1 MEEIGEIGKRWWR
14 EDIAPRAQSVEQWLG
29 EDNKIG
35 IDIWN
40 KKYRYKDETF
50 EEWLYRVSAGLNDVA
65 DMILNKE
72 FLFGGRIL
80 ATRGIDSDIKAS
92 YSNCYVIAPPE
103 DNLESIYDTCKEM
116 ARTYSFGGGCGIDI
130 SKLAPDGA
138 TVHNQA
144 KTSSGAVS
152 FMDTFSQVTQ
162 QICQNG
168 RRGALMISIDCTHP
182 DLEKFIRIKTDL
194 DKVNF
199 ANISVRVSD
208 EFMKAVEEDLEWE
221 LFFERK
227 ETGEK
232 ISRTVK
238 AKDIFRLLCE
248 TNWDYAEPGLLFW
261 DRMTGGNLQS
271 ENDEFS
277 YAGVNPCVVGETLIS
292 TTDGEIQIK
301 DLVGKK
307 PDVYCM
313 DSNGDL
319 VIKKASKV
327 WMTRKNAKVVR
338 IKTHRGTLTCTPDHM
353 IHTRNRG
360 WVRADDLKHG
370 DKLTGLNRQ
379 MACEKHVAVGLTGG
393 KYVREHRL
401 VAEYYNGNI
410 DGKDVHHIDGNTFN
424 NTRSNLEVLEHGE
437 HSALSNTGRK
447 TDVIRDSLGRYM
459 SKAVKKKKSSM
470 NLGVCTGTNWFV
482 DKVIQCDETFDVYDM
497 TVPDVHNFIAD
508 RIVVHNCG
516 EEPLPAYGAC
526 LLGSLNL
533 AAFVRSD
540 DDDTPYF
547 DMERFREC
555 IGIAVCILND
565 VQHEG
570 TPKHPLGAQQK
581 CADDWRQIGLGIM
594 GLADAL
600 IKLRLVYGSEESIRF
615 CDTIGWAL
623 THYAIVE
630 SCNMTEFYGTYPK
643 WSDKVFESAFFKD
656 HMSEH
661 DDAMEDIRAHKLANS
676 QLLTIA
682 PTGTLSTMLNI
693 SGGIE
698 PVFANSYTR
707 TTKTLHGDE
716 DVTYKIFTPIV
727 KRYMNENGITDEKDL
742 PPWFITA
749 PDIPVENRIRMQSV
763 WQKHIDA
770 SISSTINLP
779 NEATVDDIADLYMGA
794 WKAGLKGVTVYRA
807 GCARQGIL
815 VDDKSSGKKD
825 SAAGV
830 EKEEK
835 LPVHIYKPVK
845 NIGLERHLTTGCGSL
860 HICAYFDEDGNLK
873 NTYLSKGSAGGC
885 NNFMIGLSRMISLSA
900 RNGVGIEDIVD
911 QLNSCGT
918 CPSYAVRRAT
928 KRDTSI
934 GSCCPVAIGNAL
946 MDMWREVNEINNTVK
961 ESNEIAVPTY
971 DKHGNPDGGFV
982 RIVSDSG
989 DGICPECGG
998 ELKHEMGCVTCMS
1011 CGYSKC
1017 G

>member
-1 MEEIGEIGKRWWR
+1 
-14 EDIAPRAQSVEQWLG
+14 
-29 EDNKIG
+29 
-35 IDIWN
+35 
-40 KKYRYKDETF
+40 
-50 EEWLYRVSAGLNDVA
+50 
-65 DMILNKE
+65 
-72 FLFGGRIL
+72 
-80 ATRGIDSDIKAS
+80 
-92 YSNCYVIAPPE
+92 
-103 DNLESIYDTCKEM
+103 
-116 ARTYSFGGGCGIDI
+116 
-130 SKLAPDGA
+130 
-138 TVHNQA
+138 
-144 KTSSGAVS
+144 
-152 FMDTFSQVTQ
+152 
-162 QICQNG
+162 
-168 RRGALMISIDCTHP
+168 
-182 DLEKFIRIKTDL
+182 
-194 DKVNF
+194 
-199 ANISVRVSD
+199 
-208 EFMKAVEEDLEWE
+208 MKAVEEDLEWE

-277 YAGVNPCVVGETLIS
+277 YAGVNPC
-292 TTDGEIQIK
+292 
-301 DLVGKK
+301 
-307 PDVYCM
+307 
-313 DSNGDL
+313 
-319 VIKKASKV
+319 
-327 WMTRKNAKVVR
+327 
-338 IKTHRGTLTCTPDHM
+338 
-353 IHTRNRG
+353 
-360 WVRADDLKHG
+360 
-370 DKLTGLNRQ
+370 
-379 MACEKHVAVGLTGG
+379 
-393 KYVREHRL
+393 
-401 VAEYYNGNI
+401 
-410 DGKDVHHIDGNTFN
+410 
-424 NTRSNLEVLEHGE
+424 
-437 HSALSNTGRK
+437 
-447 TDVIRDSLGRYM
+447 
-459 SKAVKKKKSSM
+459 
-470 NLGVCTGTNWFV
+470 
-482 DKVIQCDETFDVYDM
+482 
-497 TVPDVHNFIAD
+497 
-508 RIVVHNCG
+508 G
-516 EEPLPAYGAC
+516 EEPLPSYGAC

-540 DDDTPYF
+540 DDETPYF

-570 TPKHPLGAQQK
+570 TPKHPLEAQQK
-581 CADDWRQIGLGIM
+581 CANDWRQIGLGIM

-623 THYAIVE
+623 AHYAIVE

-779 NEATVDDIADLYMGA
+779 NEATVEDIANLYMGA

-825 SAAGV
+825 SAACI

-961 ESNEIAVPTY
+961 ESNKIAVPTY

-989 DGICPECGG
+989 AGICPECGG